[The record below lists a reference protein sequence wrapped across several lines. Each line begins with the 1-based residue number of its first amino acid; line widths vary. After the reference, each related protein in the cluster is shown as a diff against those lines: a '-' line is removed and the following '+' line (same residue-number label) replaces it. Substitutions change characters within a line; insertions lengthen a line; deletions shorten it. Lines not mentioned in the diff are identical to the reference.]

1 MIAGGSKPAVAG
13 YVMAGGGSKRFSFD
27 KARAELNGEPMLAR
41 MCTLVKDVTGFAS
54 IVAPS
59 GRYAEFDVRVVEDR
73 WPGQGPLGG
82 IITALLD
89 ADAKNHA
96 PTWCLI
102 VGCDMPFLTREWLTY
117 LLDHAVASRAGVVA
131 PRSALGLEPLCACW
145 QSGATGKLQYALE
158 DGVRKVTEAMKR
170 IETEVVDEADWK
182 RFDKDGRLFWNMN
195 TTAEYEEARRILEA
209 EGK

>member
-1 MIAGGSKPAVAG
+1 M
-13 YVMAGGGSKRFSFD
+13 
-27 KARAELNGEPMLAR
+27 
-41 MCTLVKDVTGFAS
+41 
-54 IVAPS
+54 
-59 GRYAEFDVRVVEDR
+59 
-73 WPGQGPLGG
+73 
-82 IITALLD
+82 D
-89 ADAKNHA
+89 AHAKNHA

-102 VGCDMPFLTREWLTY
+102 VGCDMPFLTPEWLTY
-117 LLDHAVASRAGVVA
+117 LLDRALKSRAGVVA

-145 QSGATGKLQYALE
+145 QTGMTGKLQYALE

-195 TTAEYEEARRILEA
+195 TPAEYEEARRILEA